1 MKSKLIALLAA
12 LAVAALLASCG
23 DAEQTTTTEA
33 PATTAATEATAEET
47 TTTETTAPTD
57 EPEDGSDAG
66 DSADSDSTLTI
77 IANDELRFDPDKI
90 ELEAGQE
97 IELTFDNVGSVQ
109 HSLAVLNADSE
120 LDHVL
125 TETDEEHL
133 HDELHFDIHAQ
144 DGGSSVT
151 ETFTA
156 PSEPGSYVFACL
168 VPGHAEAGM
177 VGTLVVR

>member
-12 LAVAALLASCG
+12 LAVATLLASCG

-33 PATTAATEATAEET
+33 TAEET
-47 TTTETTAPTD
+47 TTTEAVDTTETTAPAD

-97 IELTFDNVGSVQ
+97 IELTFGNVGSVQ

-125 TETDEEHL
+125 TETEEEHL

-177 VGTLVVR
+177 VGTLVVH